1 MCFVQISLHVHVQL
15 GQIIVQSYL
24 QTLTLTSVQTILK
37 LGVVAMPKPA
47 GGRIRVMA
55 SSVISCVCWRFKE
68 ERPVWFQKSDRSLS
82 K

>member
-47 GGRIRVMA
+47 DGHIRVMA
-55 SSVISCVCWRFKE
+55 SSVISCVC
-68 ERPVWFQKSDRSLS
+68 
-82 K
+82 